1 MKKLVSLLA
10 IFLAL
15 AAFVYFYE
23 IQGEEKREE
32 VRQLEESM
40 LRLKQ
45 PEITAVEISPFQKES
60 IALIKEGDRWMIERP
75 IRSIADMGTLGSLLR
90 DLESASRDR
99 ILTDAGSDIEK
110 YGLDRPR
117 FRLTIGVGQERKI
130 LLIGNNDF
138 TGNSMYVQ
146 LEGDPE
152 VFLTSRSLTTAVD
165 KELFQWRDKKVLVF
179 ERPQVQTIEL
189 ENAEATI
196 RLERRDEEWFLEAP
210 LRERAD
216 QNKVR
221 GLLSTVE
228 FAEIQEFV
236 DDFPEELE
244 SYGLVPARA
253 TLRIQLDDPLMW
265 RTLELGQKRGEYS
278 LARNSDWPFVF
289 TVKPEL
295 SDRLNETVWDF
306 RDKSVVDVD
315 QTEIAQVLFRRVDDE
330 DIIIKFQDYTW
341 TVEKPDSHRDQEVQ
355 AYKFWYPIT
364 DIRFQSIDDHQLD
377 EPSLSQPE
385 VRMVVTF
392 KDGAERSVVFAQAGD
407 RYLARKVSTGRQG
420 TISQTDFEKLLFKI
434 EDIVAAAL

>member
-1 MKKLVSLLA
+1 
-10 IFLAL
+10 FLAL

-32 VRQLEESM
+32 VRQLEESL

>member
-32 VRQLEESM
+32 VRQLEESL

-253 TLRIQLDDPLMW
+253 TLRRYALRSLLTINSAFEIFLFF
-265 RTLELGQKRGEYS
+265 RTVSSAPRLFS
-278 LARNSDWPFVF
+278 SVASSVF
-289 TVKPEL
+289 M
-295 SDRLNETVWDF
+295 
-306 RDKSVVDVD
+306 
-315 QTEIAQVLFRRVDDE
+315 
-330 DIIIKFQDYTW
+330 
-341 TVEKPDSHRDQEVQ
+341 PDSAAILSS
-355 AYKFWYPIT
+355 AY
-364 DIRFQSIDDHQLD
+364 
-377 EPSLSQPE
+377 
-385 VRMVVTF
+385 
-392 KDGAERSVVFAQAGD
+392 
-407 RYLARKVSTGRQG
+407 
-420 TISQTDFEKLLFKI
+420 
-434 EDIVAAAL
+434 

>member
-32 VRQLEESM
+32 VRQLEESL

-152 VFLTSRSLTTAVD
+152 VFLTSRNHSSS
-165 KELFQWRDKKVLVF
+165 
-179 ERPQVQTIEL
+179 
-189 ENAEATI
+189 
-196 RLERRDEEWFLEAP
+196 RRS
-210 LRERAD
+210 
-216 QNKVR
+216 N
-221 GLLSTVE
+221 
-228 FAEIQEFV
+228 
-236 DDFPEELE
+236 
-244 SYGLVPARA
+244 
-253 TLRIQLDDPLMW
+253 RI
-265 RTLELGQKRGEYS
+265 
-278 LARNSDWPFVF
+278 
-289 TVKPEL
+289 
-295 SDRLNETVWDF
+295 
-306 RDKSVVDVD
+306 
-315 QTEIAQVLFRRVDDE
+315 IASAF
-330 DIIIKFQDYTW
+330 
-341 TVEKPDSHRDQEVQ
+341 S
-355 AYKFWYPIT
+355 
-364 DIRFQSIDDHQLD
+364 S
-377 EPSLSQPE
+377 S
-385 VRMVVTF
+385 MV
-392 KDGAERSVVFAQAGD
+392 
-407 RYLARKVSTGRQG
+407 
-420 TISQTDFEKLLFKI
+420 
-434 EDIVAAAL
+434 